1 MIDEYN
7 IKRYIP
13 KKYHSR
19 IYGIRV
25 ECEGD
30 NRSNRSHLVYIIYFV
45 NGDSIYVVG
54 VKNIVKEIKR
64 YLEVE

>member
-13 KKYHSR
+13 KKYHPC
-19 IYGIRV
+19 IYNIRV

-30 NRSNRSHLVYIIYFV
+30 NRSNRSHLVYIIDFV
-45 NGDSIYVVG
+45 SGNSIYVVG
-54 VKNIVKEIKR
+54 TKNIVKEIKR
-64 YLEVE
+64 YLKE